1 MSFPLRRGRLT
12 QHPTEFCPSLALL
25 SYTTY
30 GRAGPR
36 PFERLRIM
44 QKIIN
49 FLETSKVPNNYM
61 VNTLSNVIYFY
72 FLGADIIITYFV
84 PQLLDWLSEN

>member
-1 MSFPLRRGRLT
+1 
-12 QHPTEFCPSLALL
+12 
-25 SYTTY
+25 
-30 GRAGPR
+30 
-36 PFERLRIM
+36 
-44 QKIIN
+44 
-49 FLETSKVPNNYM
+49 M